1 MSSTNMSTNAS
12 TDPSIDP
19 SAAAPN
25 PAAQADQKPSDQSPP
40 GVSSGRSWR
49 PDLRGRPELWL
60 VPAVFVV
67 VMLAWEFGVKL
78 FGVKEFVLP
87 PPSRI
92 LEQLRVQ
99 LESDLFW
106 RHVWVT
112 TEEAMIGFVIGV
124 LAAMVLGTAISQLSL
139 VEKTLMPYIVAFQ
152 TVPKVALA
160 PLFVVW
166 FGFGLTSKIVMA
178 AVISFFPML
187 INVIEGL
194 RSADADRIQML
205 KVFGAGRWQVF
216 RKVQMPSAM
225 PFIFAGIDIGIVF
238 SILGAVVGEFIGA
251 QEGLGYLLLQTNY
264 NFDIPGMFAVLVVLS
279 VMGLVAHA
287 VVRLIQRRVTFWA
300 EQSRVIGA

>member
-1 MSSTNMSTNAS
+1 MNTTKIPEPTEQEAIPAS
-12 TDPSIDP
+12 VP
-19 SAAAPN
+19 AAAP
-25 PAAQADQKPSDQSPP
+25 ASRWEA
-40 GVSSGRSWR
+40 
-49 PDLRGRPELWL
+49 LRTRPELWL

-67 VMLAWEFGVKL
+67 VVLAWEFGVKL
-78 FGVKEFVLP
+78 LDVKTYVLP
-87 PPSRI
+87 PPTMI
-92 LEQLRVQ
+92 LEQLIVQ
-99 LESDLFW
+99 LQSDLFW
-106 RHVWVT
+106 GHLWVT
-112 TEEAMIGFVIGV
+112 TQEALIGFAIGIT
-124 LAAMVLGTAISQLSL
+124 AAVTLGTVISQISI

-205 KVFGAGRWQVF
+205 KVFGAGRWQIF

-238 SILGAVVGEFIGA
+238 AILGAVVGEFIGA

-264 NFDIPGMFAVLVVLS
+264 NFDIPGMFAVLIVLS
-279 VMGLVAHA
+279 VMGLFAHA
-287 VVRLIQRRVTFWA
+287 VVRIIQRRVTFWA

>member
-1 MSSTNMSTNAS
+1 MNVAET
-12 TDPSIDP
+12 
-19 SAAAPN
+19 
-25 PAAQADQKPSDQSPP
+25 AQAPEQGTPSSPGSP
-40 GVSSGRSWR
+40 GSPGSPDSTAPDAGRARRSSRL
-49 PDLRGRPELWL
+49 DVRGKPELWL

-67 VMLAWEFGVKL
+67 VVLAWEIGVRVL
-78 FGVKEFVLP
+78 DVKEYVLP

-92 LEQLRVQ
+92 LEQLQTQ
-99 LESDLFW
+99 LGSDLFW
-106 RHVWVT
+106 RHLWVT
-112 TEEAMIGFVIGV
+112 TQEAAIGFAIGI
-124 LAAMVLGTAISQLSL
+124 LAALALGTAISQIAI

-205 KVFGAGRWQVF
+205 KVFGAGRWQIF
-216 RKVQMPSAM
+216 RKVQLPGAM

-238 SILGAVVGEFIGA
+238 AILGAVVGEFIGA

-264 NFDIPGMFAVLVVLS
+264 NFDIPGMFSVLVVLS
-279 VMGLVAHA
+279 VMGLVAHG

>member
-1 MSSTNMSTNAS
+1 MNNLST
-12 TDPSIDP
+12 
-19 SAAAPN
+19 
-25 PAAQADQKPSDQSPP
+25 AQAAEAAEGTGSAKAEDAAESSPQPTVPS
-40 GVSSGRSWR
+40 GGGSSRW
-49 PDLRGRPELWL
+49 DLRSRPELWL
-60 VPAVFVV
+60 VPTVFVV
-67 VMLAWEFGVKL
+67 VMLAWEYGVKL
-78 FGVKEFVLP
+78 FDVKEYVLP
-87 PPSRI
+87 PPTQI

-106 RHVWVT
+106 HHVWVT
-112 TEEAMIGFVIGV
+112 TQEAMIGFAIGV
-124 LAAMVLGTAISQLSL
+124 GAAVVLGTAISQISI

-194 RSADADRIQML
+194 RSADSDRIQML
-205 KVFGAGRWQVF
+205 KVFGGGRWQIF
-216 RKVQMPSAM
+216 RKVQLPSAM

-238 SILGAVVGEFIGA
+238 AILGAVVGEFIGA

-264 NFDIPGMFAVLVVLS
+264 NFDIAGMFAILVVLS

-287 VVRLIQRRVTFWA
+287 VVRLIQKRVTFWA
-300 EQSRVIGA
+300 EQSRTIGA